1 MALPEESFYTWNVST
16 IREIIKK
23 DEYLGVYRTAQ
34 TKSISFKNKRRFEN
48 KDCYV
53 FENRY
58 EPIVDKDTWY
68 LAQSLLKT
76 SKGSSIGVD
85 DNVFKG
91 LVYCMD
97 CEKNMRVR
105 REKNHSGEYVYS
117 FTCHHKDCGG
127 SNYILMSVLER
138 IVARELIVLKEII
151 LSQRE
156 KFLNFALMYKP
167 DSKKY
172 TLDLNK
178 ELSILEAREKEIDN
192 FMENLVVQHTKG
204 LIPQSTL
211 KNLLDKHR
219 KEKVVIDKEIERV
232 KRRINDE
239 DNKPTDKQNIE
250 ELINILESTT
260 EENILRAGVVQ
271 KLISKIYVKSSQ
283 AHPKSRER
291 EINVTIIYSS
301 YDEIIKGFITNE

>member
-1 MALPEESFYTWNVST
+1 M
-16 IREIIKK
+16 
-23 DEYLGVYRTAQ
+23 
-34 TKSISFKNKRRFEN
+34 
-48 KDCYV
+48 
-53 FENRY
+53 
-58 EPIVDKDTWY
+58 DKDTWY

-117 FTCHHKDCGG
+117 FTCHHKDCVG
-127 SNYILMSVLER
+127 SNYILMSLLER

-283 AHPKSRER
+283 AQPKSRER